1 MRVGD
6 LKVIEWDHRALGGRI
21 SLARPAI
28 EVGIGFE
35 GLETFTVLAD
45 IGRRDPLA
53 LERVLA
59 PVLAAIE
66 RVPSAVE

>member
-1 MRVGD
+1 ME
-6 LKVIEWDHRALGGRI
+6 I
-21 SLARPAI
+21 
-28 EVGIGFE
+28 GIGFG
-35 GLETFTVLAD
+35 GLENFTILAD